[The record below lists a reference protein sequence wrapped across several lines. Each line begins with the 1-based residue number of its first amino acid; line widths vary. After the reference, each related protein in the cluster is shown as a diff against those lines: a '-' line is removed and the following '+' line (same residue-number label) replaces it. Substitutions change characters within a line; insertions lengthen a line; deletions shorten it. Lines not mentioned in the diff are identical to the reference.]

1 MAWGKKVN
9 MGNYTAT
16 SEEFEAYIW
25 CIKNKIYIAPKAI
38 TEARWTITIE
48 NNGVTHQDPKSYTKG
63 LIWEKIYE
71 YYKYYYNKYEKQ
83 L

>member
-16 SEEFEAYIW
+16 SEEFEAYRW

-48 NNGVTHQDPKSYTKG
+48 NNGVTHQDPNSYTKG
-63 LIWEKIYE
+63 VIWQKIYE
-71 YYKYYYNKYEKQ
+71 YYKYYYDKYEKQ